1 MVAHLEDALLVHDV
15 LHLLERDDLPLA
27 HALQRVRRVGR
38 QVEHELDAAEGA
50 DAEDAAQLE
59 VVAELAC
66 HNSWSSSSGSSSE
79 GDHSSPGVVVGSSLA
94 SAGVDMVSNTFG
106 FFGGGSFFL
115 FFALMTSLRGIEL
128 CSACADHEPQVRA

>member
-1 MVAHLEDALLVHDV
+1 MVDRREDALAQHVR
-15 LHLLERDDLPLA
+15 LLLGGDDLLLA
-27 HALQRVRRVGR
+27 HALERVDRVDRRV
-38 QVEHELDAAEGA
+38 QHELDAAEGA

-115 FFALMTSLRGIEL
+115 FFALMPSLRGIEL